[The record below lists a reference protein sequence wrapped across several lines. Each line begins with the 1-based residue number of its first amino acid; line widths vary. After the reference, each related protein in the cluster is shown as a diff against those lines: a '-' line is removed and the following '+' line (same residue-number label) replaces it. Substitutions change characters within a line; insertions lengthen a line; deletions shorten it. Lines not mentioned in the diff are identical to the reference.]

1 LILADIFMD
10 EKKITKI
17 DILDS
22 IYQKT
27 GMSRREIRE
36 VVDIFLDD
44 IKDALIKGIVVELR
58 GFGTFEVRIRKG
70 RSKARNPR
78 TGMSVSVNSHGVAA
92 FRPGRELKRDVW
104 RLSAEEPD
112 AGAADSAPAG
122 PAGDGVSQNSQKTL
136 QNGAS

>member
-1 LILADIFMD
+1 MD

-36 VVDIFLDD
+36 VVDLFLDD
-44 IKDALIKGIVVELR
+44 IKSALVKGIAVELR
-58 GFGTFEVRIRKG
+58 GFGTFEARIRKG

-78 TGMSVSVNSHGVAA
+78 TGMPVSVNSHGVAA
-92 FRPGRELKRDVW
+92 FRPGRDLKRDIW
-104 RLSAEEPD
+104 SLRGENSGGGADNPAAE
-112 AGAADSAPAG
+112 AAPSG
-122 PAGDGVSQNSQKTL
+122 PAGNSVSESSREAL
-136 QNGAS
+136 QSGAS

>member
-1 LILADIFMD
+1 MD

-36 VVDIFLDD
+36 VVDLFLDG
-44 IKDALIKGIVVELR
+44 IKSALVKGVAVELR
-58 GFGTFEVRIRKG
+58 GFGTFEARIRKG

-78 TGMSVSVNSHGVAA
+78 TGMPVSVNSHGVAA
-92 FRPGRELKRDVW
+92 FRPGRELKRDIW
-104 RLSAEEPD
+104 SLSGENSGRGADTPAAE
-112 AGAADSAPAG
+112 AAPAG
-122 PAGDGVSQNSQKTL
+122 NGVQESSREAL
-136 QNGAS
+136 QSGAS